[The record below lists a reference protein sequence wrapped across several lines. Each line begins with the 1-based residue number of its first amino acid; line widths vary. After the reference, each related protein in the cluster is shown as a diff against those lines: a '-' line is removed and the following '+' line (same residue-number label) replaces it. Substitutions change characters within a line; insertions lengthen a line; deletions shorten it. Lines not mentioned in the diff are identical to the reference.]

1 MGSRAESPEE
11 IKRRSAEHS
20 ALARKQY
27 EALQKSPYF
36 QMSDS
41 EANANDERRKRIGV
55 ICERLAEFRSKAY
68 RVIQATSISNRPGML
83 SEDVLKFTRSLSQ
96 SKAQ

>member
-11 IKRRSAEHS
+11 IKRLSVEHS
-20 ALARKQY
+20 ALARQQH

-41 EANANDERRKRIGV
+41 EAIAYDERRKRIGL
-55 ICERLAEFRSKAY
+55 ICERLAEFRSKAH
-68 RVIQATSISNRPGML
+68 
-83 SEDVLKFTRSLSQ
+83 
-96 SKAQ
+96 